1 MTTGLA
7 QFPVSRQDLAYLIDG
22 VMVLMRQMERAP
34 LNDKSELPELQ
45 GLLDRLMTFSW
56 PGQ

>member
-1 MTTGLA
+1 ML
-7 QFPVSRQDLAYLIDG
+7 PVTRRDLAYLIDG
-22 VMVLMRQMERAP
+22 VMVLMRQMEQAP

-45 GLLDRLMTFSW
+45 GLLDRLMTYSW

>member
-1 MTTGLA
+1 MTGEAML
-7 QFPVSRQDLAYLIDG
+7 PVTRRDLAYLIDG
-22 VMVLMRQMERAP
+22 VMVLMRQMEQAP

-45 GLLDRLMTFSW
+45 GLLDRLMTYSW

>member
-22 VMVLMRQMERAP
+22 VMVLMHQMEQAP

-45 GLLDRLMTFSW
+45 RLLDRLMTYSW